1 MSEEGTSDRVQS
13 LLSELAQLTIEQE
26 DLLHEAE
33 QRYQQRFRTKEAQ
46 HREAIAA
53 LERQREIERD
63 NDYEETEI
71 RKQLIF
77 EEIQEKRRTL
87 LDKIKRAERSPS
99 TCAATYLEHSA
110 EAYLVEPNQENPNQE
125 NNSEE
130 NQDRRASP
138 VALVDLSRETPDGE
152 IETETIIP
160 AIPPQRGVLPWWIPI
175 GTRVWVLNTLKL
187 KETVGRTHLQ
197 GTVSRHGTLYHFIK
211 IWNPITKDTEEHR
224 RHRDS
229 IAIV

>member
-1 MSEEGTSDRVQS
+1 MSEEGTSDRVQA

-33 QRYQQRFRTKEAQ
+33 QRYQQRFRTKEVQ

-63 NDYEETEI
+63 NDYEDTEI

-77 EEIQEKRRTL
+77 EQTQEKRRKL
-87 LDKIKRAERSPS
+87 LDKIKRVEQGPP
-99 TCAATYLEHSA
+99 TCVATYPEHSA
-110 EAYLVEPNQENPNQE
+110 EAYLVEPNQED
-125 NNSEE
+125 NSEA

-138 VALVDLSRETPDGE
+138 VAQVDLIRETPDGE

-160 AIPPQRGVLPWWIPI
+160 AILPQRGALPRWIPI

-197 GTVSRHGTLYHFIK
+197 GTVSRHGSLYHFIK

>member
-1 MSEEGTSDRVQS
+1 MSEEGTSDCVQA

-33 QRYQQRFRTKEAQ
+33 QRYQQRFRTKEVQ

-53 LERQREIERD
+53 LEREREIERD

-77 EEIQEKRRTL
+77 KETQEKRRTL
-87 LDKIKRAERSPS
+87 LAKIKRAEQGPS
-99 TCAATYLEHSA
+99 TCVATYPEHSA
-110 EAYLVEPNQENPNQE
+110 EAYLVEPNQED
-125 NNSEE
+125 NSEE
-130 NQDRRASP
+130 NQDRRSSP
-138 VALVDLSRETPDGE
+138 VALVDLIRETPDGE

-160 AIPPQRGVLPWWIPI
+160 AIPPQRGVLPRWIPI

>member
-1 MSEEGTSDRVQS
+1 MSEEGTSDRVQA

-33 QRYQQRFRTKEAQ
+33 QRYQQRFRTKEVQ

-77 EEIQEKRRTL
+77 EQTQEKRRKL
-87 LDKIKRAERSPS
+87 LAKIKRAEQGPS
-99 TCAATYLEHSA
+99 TCVATYPEDSA
-110 EAYLVEPNQENPNQE
+110 EAYLVEPNQEN
-125 NNSEE
+125 NSEE
-130 NQDRRASP
+130 NSEAHQDRRSSP
-138 VALVDLSRETPDGE
+138 VETPDGE

-160 AIPPQRGVLPWWIPI
+160 AIPPQRGVLPRWIPI

-197 GTVSRHGTLYHFIK
+197 GTVSRHGSLYHFIK